1 MNVDLHCH
9 STASD
14 GALAP
19 AEVVRRAAANGVTVL
34 ALTDHDQL
42 SGLAEARSA
51 AAEAGI
57 GFVDGVE
64 VSVTWRG
71 ATIHVVGLR
80 IDPRH
85 PGLVAGIAGVRAGR
99 IERARRM
106 SRELATAGIEASF
119 EGAMRHAK
127 NPEMVSRTHFAR
139 HLVETGAAE
148 DIKAVFRRYLIPGKP
163 GYVAHEWA
171 TLGDAVSWI
180 RSAGGAA
187 VIAHPGRY
195 ALSAAAM
202 RELVLEFRRHG
213 GAAIEVVSGSHT
225 PEQWREFAAL
235 AAHYGL
241 AASRGSD
248 FHAPDEGVDLG
259 HLPALDARLRA
270 VWSGWKLDDRRR

>member
-19 AEVVRRAAANGVTVL
+19 AEVVRRAAANGVDVL

-71 ATIHVVGLR
+71 FTIHVVGLR
-80 IDPRH
+80 VDPRH
-85 PGLVAGIAGVRAGR
+85 PDLVAGIATVRAGR
-99 IERARRM
+99 IERAQRM
-106 SRELATAGIEASF
+106 SRALAAAGIDASF
-119 EGAMRHAK
+119 EGAMRHAS
-127 NPEMVSRTHFAR
+127 NPEMISRTHFAR
-139 HLVETGAAE
+139 HLVETGAAK
-148 DIKAVFRRYLIPGKP
+148 DLKAVFRRYLVPGKP
-163 GYVAHEWA
+163 GYVPHEWA
-171 TLGDAVSWI
+171 TLEQAVNWI
-180 RSAGGAA
+180 RSAGGEA

-202 RELVLEFRRHG
+202 RELIAEFRRHG
-213 GAAIEVVSGSHT
+213 GVALEVVSGSHT

-235 AAHYGL
+235 AAHYAL

-248 FHAPDEGVDLG
+248 FHAPNEGVDLG
-259 HLPALDARLRA
+259 DLPALDTRLRA
-270 VWSGWKLDDRRR
+270 VWSAWGFEDRRR